1 MTPASP
7 SFATQ
12 RLVCIALLVGMTTFA
27 IVVAVLLHQNE
38 GRGLADRP
46 MPELDDAVV
55 FVGIGAG
62 LVALLLRSL
71 LHKLAERSAPEQ
83 RSMARFRGTLLS
95 LALLEGGC
103 LFGLCVWMLNGNAV
117 PGLAV
122 ALALL
127 SLSVVLVPFT
137 DPDAAGQ

>member
-1 MTPASP
+1 MTPAGS

-12 RLVCIALLVGMTTFA
+12 RLVCIALLLGMTTFA
-27 IVVAVLLHQNE
+27 IVVAVVLQQNE
-38 GRGLADRP
+38 GRGLADHRL
-46 MPELDDAVV
+46 PELDDAVV

-62 LVALLLRSL
+62 LVALAVRSL
-71 LHKLAERSAPEQ
+71 LFKLAARSDPEQ
-83 RSMARFRGTLLS
+83 RGMARFRATLVS

-117 PGLAV
+117 PGLAA

-127 SLSVVLVPFT
+127 SLAVLVVPFT
-137 DPDAAGQ
+137 DPDAIGS